1 MSKVVVWVDDIT
13 GTVDVYD
20 FYNED
25 SLSLLRSD
33 ILSFA
38 DDFIGWTVFN
48 VLADY
53 GNYELSLQQAI
64 EQFVECHPEDDL
76 FKILEIQGVL

>member
-1 MSKVVVWVDDIT
+1 MAQKVVVWVCAYYQA
-13 GTVDVYD
+13 DVYD

-25 SLSLLRSD
+25 SLELLRSD

-38 DDFIGWTVFN
+38 DDYIGLKVFN

-64 EQFVECHPEDDL
+64 EQFVAYHPEDDV
-76 FKILEIQGVL
+76 FTFIEIQEVL